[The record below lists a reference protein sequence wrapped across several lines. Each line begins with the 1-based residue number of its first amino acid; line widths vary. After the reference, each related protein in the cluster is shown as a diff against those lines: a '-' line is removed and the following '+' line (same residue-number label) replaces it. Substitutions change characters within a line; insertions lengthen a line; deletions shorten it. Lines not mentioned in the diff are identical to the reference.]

1 MSGKK
6 SPKRTDDDDDDDSGS
21 KAASASLSSLS
32 AAMKKACV
40 KFEKETEDADSSAFA
55 GQFGKFLKSMGKD

>member
-1 MSGKK
+1 M
-6 SPKRTDDDDDDDSGS
+6 
-21 KAASASLSSLS
+21 SASLSSLS

-55 GQFGKFLKSMGKD
+55 GHFGAFLKSMGKD